1 MEEILFKMRKYL
13 ISEIPS
19 NLLNSKA
26 RFKTSTFV
34 LIQKEDLKIS
44 FSICWKMCLNECYNV
59 ANSHNQQA
67 DITMET

>member
-34 LIQKEDLKIS
+34 LIRKEDLRIS
-44 FSICWKMCLNECYNV
+44 FSICWKMCLNERYNG